1 MKRNI
6 IVLAFFMTS
15 VGAFAQKLKGRVQ
28 NLQQVKT
35 EAIKEDVERNSSTQL
50 LDQATELAPAKT
62 KNIPS
67 KGVKSAVVPT
77 KTKNIPSK
85 GVKSAV
91 VNLGTDAVVAVKEVV
106 KVTVKELTVEKE
118 EPLKET
124 TETKIEE
131 VLVTETEALKTSE
144 TDIAKLSAEVAGK
157 EALKENKKA
166 ALLTKIK
173 VFGAKISAAESKVE
187 VLKKT
192 GLDTE
197 ALLEK
202 TTIIDGAKTQLAALT
217 ASYH

>member
-15 VGAFAQKLKGRVQ
+15 VGAFAQKFKGRVQ

-35 EAIKEDVERNSSTQL
+35 EAIKEDVEHNSSTQL
-50 LDQATELAPAKT
+50 LDQATELAPA
-62 KNIPS
+62 
-67 KGVKSAVVPT
+67 

-192 GLDTE
+192 ELDTE